1 MTERRRNIVIG
12 VCVLASLGSLAAYG
26 ATGMYAFTRFWS
38 EETSDMQANTG
49 LESMFAETG
58 LDGGRGE
65 IEKIDNVTA
74 LGLLPSGPG
83 LASLSVATVSG
94 PALAVAGFAWW
105 RAGRKSSGRTS
116 AQK

>member
-1 MTERRRNIVIG
+1 MNERRRNIVIG
-12 VCVLASLGSLAAYG
+12 VCVVASLGSLAAYG

-38 EETSDMQANTG
+38 EETADVQAETG

-58 LDGGRGE
+58 LDAGRGE
-65 IEKIDNVTA
+65 IERIDNVTA
-74 LGLLPSGPG
+74 IGLLPSGPG

-105 RAGRKSSGRTS
+105 RAGRKSSGRAS